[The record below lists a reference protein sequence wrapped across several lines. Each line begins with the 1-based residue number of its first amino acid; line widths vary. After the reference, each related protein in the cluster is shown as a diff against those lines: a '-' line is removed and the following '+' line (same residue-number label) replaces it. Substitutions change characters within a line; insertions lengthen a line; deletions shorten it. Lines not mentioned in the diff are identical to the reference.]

1 MQKVQK
7 NAVNTK
13 HKQINF
19 SIERPFSSNK
29 QLIHQEMWTQIS
41 QQLVLEHVAVQR
53 CNVKEVTESVL
64 VQLACPRCKE
74 NKTDG
79 VHKA

>member
-1 MQKVQK
+1 MHTQHENRFGTMQDKRWLQKDWRRDQNMQKVQK

-41 QQLVLEHVAVQR
+41 
-53 CNVKEVTESVL
+53 
-64 VQLACPRCKE
+64 
-74 NKTDG
+74 
-79 VHKA
+79 